1 MADVMPCETCS
12 GKRFKKEVLEVAFE
26 GKNIHDIPMMTIDDA
41 IAFFIA
47 HKQAKIT
54 QNYNHYKMLFGICA
68 IRTVLLY
75 TFRWRST
82 TYKTP
87 LHSW

>member
-1 MADVMPCETCS
+1 
-12 GKRFKKEVLEVAFE
+12 
-26 GKNIHDIPMMTIDDA
+26 MMTIDDA

-68 IRTVLLY
+68 IRTILLY

-82 TYKTP
+82 TYKTRFIP
-87 LHSW
+87 GKRRNKDKALFVLMSLQRIIAFS